1 MEKKK
6 TDLTSRLLASFH
18 ELLASGALAPGS
30 KLPPERELARQFG
43 VSRPSL
49 RHALK
54 VLESMGVIRQ
64 RVGSGTYL
72 CENAADILRRPLE
85 FVLLL
90 DRISASELIQT
101 RLILEPEVAAQAAE
115 NATAE
120 HLRQLKETLD
130 RRLDSLEA
138 ILNADLAFHH
148 VIFIASANRLC
159 VRLFSAMH
167 EALAR
172 AMRITSRQVNW
183 SHTLSYHRRI
193 YEAIYARDADRAREA
208 MRTHLKEARRILVS
222 LEQAHSVTE
231 PVFALPPPETSE
243 RGEGRQ

>member
-1 MEKKK
+1 METRK

-18 ELLASGALAPGS
+18 DLLASGALAPGA

-54 VLESMGVIRQ
+54 VLEAMGVIRQ

-72 CENAADILRRPLE
+72 CEDAAGILRQPLE

-90 DRISASELIQT
+90 DRISATEIIET

-120 HLRQLKETLD
+120 HLRRLKETLD

-138 ILNADLAFHH
+138 TLSADLAFHH

-167 EALAR
+167 EALAS

-193 YEAIYARDADRAREA
+193 YEAIYARDAERAREA
-208 MRTHLKEARRILVS
+208 MRAHLIDARRILAE
-222 LEQAHSVTE
+222 LEQPHRAIE
-231 PVFALPPPETSE
+231 PVFVLPPAENSE
-243 RGEGRQ
+243 QEESRQ